1 VLISSALHFC
11 AFVGFMTAKRA
22 TCRRS
27 DQSMMSGEMARSAAH
42 QSTFYAA
49 FGFRRRC
56 RCRCQDKQNSGA
68 SNEHFHFSLQ
78 SELVWVSSRRR

>member
-27 DQSMMSGEMARSAAH
+27 DQSMMSGKMARSAAH

-56 RCRCQDKQNSGA
+56 RCQDKSA
-68 SNEHFHFSLQ
+68 AHPMSIFIL
-78 SELVWVSSRRR
+78 VSSLNSSG